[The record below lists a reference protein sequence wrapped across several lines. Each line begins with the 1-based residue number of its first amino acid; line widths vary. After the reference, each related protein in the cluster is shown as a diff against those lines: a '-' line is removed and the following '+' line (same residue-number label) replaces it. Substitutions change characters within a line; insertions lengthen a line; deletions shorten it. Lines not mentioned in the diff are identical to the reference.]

1 MRPVPARVVFT
12 DPVHFLAFG
21 FGAGL
26 SPWAPGTAGTLVAV
40 PIGIVTYSLGLPVRF
55 ALVAIIAAIGVW
67 LCGESA
73 RRLNAHDHPGIVWDE
88 IAGYLLAMLAAP
100 PGWPWIVAGFA
111 LFRLFDILK
120 PWPIKDLDHGLGG
133 GVGIM
138 LDHNVA
144 GVYAAAVMLA
154 ARLVTGV

>member
-1 MRPVPARVVFT
+1 MKRVPARLVFS

-40 PIGIVTYSLGLPVRF
+40 LIGLATQPLGLGLRI
-55 ALVAIIAAIGVW
+55 ALVILITAIGVW

-73 RRLNAHDHPGIVWDE
+73 RRLETHDHPGIVWDE
-88 IAGYLLAMLAAP
+88 IAGYLLAMLVAP
-100 PGWPWIVAGFA
+100 PGWPWILAGFC
-111 LFRLFDILK
+111 LFRFFDILK
-120 PWPIKDLDHGLGG
+120 PWPIRDLDHGVGG

-138 LDHNVA
+138 LDDVVA
-144 GVYAAAVMLA
+144 GVYAAAVMLV
-154 ARLVTGV
+154 ARFAMGV

>member
-1 MRPVPARVVFT
+1 MKPVPARAVFT

-55 ALVAIIAAIGVW
+55 ALVALIAAVGVW

-100 PGWPWIVAGFA
+100 PGWPWVVVGFG
-111 LFRLFDILK
+111 LFRLFDIVK

-138 LDHNVA
+138 LDDIVA
-144 GVYAAAVMLA
+144 GVYAAAVMLV
-154 ARLVTGV
+154 ARLVIGV

>member
-1 MRPVPARVVFT
+1 MKPVPARVVFT

-26 SPWAPGTAGTLVAV
+26 APWAPGTAGTLVAV
-40 PIGIVTYSLGLPVRF
+40 PIGIATHSLGMPVRC
-55 ALVAIIAAIGVW
+55 ALVGLIAAIGVW

-100 PGWPWIVAGFA
+100 SGWPWVVAGFG
-111 LFRLFDILK
+111 LFRLFDIVK
-120 PWPIKDLDHGLGG
+120 PWPIRELDHGLGG

-138 LDHNVA
+138 LDDIVA
-144 GVYAAAVMLA
+144 GVYAAAVILA
-154 ARLVTGV
+154 ARLAMGV

>member
-138 LDHNVA
+138 LDDIVA

>member
-1 MRPVPARVVFT
+1 MSRVPAKVVFS

-26 SPWAPGTAGTLVAV
+26 SPWAPGTAGTVVAV
-40 PIGIVTYSLGLPVRF
+40 LIGIATEPLGLPARVV
-55 ALVAIIAAIGVW
+55 LVVLIAAIGIW

-73 RRLNAHDHPGIVWDE
+73 RRLQAHDHPGIVWDE

-100 PGWPWIVAGFA
+100 PGWPWIAAGFV
-111 LFRLFDILK
+111 LFRLFDIVK
-120 PWPIKDLDHGLGG
+120 PWPIRDLDHGIGG

-138 LDHNVA
+138 LDDIVA
-144 GVYAAAVMLA
+144 GVYAGAIIIV
-154 ARLVTGV
+154 ARLAMGV

>member
-1 MRPVPARVVFT
+1 MKPVPARAVFT

-55 ALVAIIAAIGVW
+55 ALVALIAAVGVW

-100 PGWPWIVAGFA
+100 PGWPWVVVGFG
-111 LFRLFDILK
+111 LFRLFDIVK

-138 LDHNVA
+138 LDDIVA
-144 GVYAAAVMLA
+144 GVYAAAVMLV
-154 ARLVTGV
+154 ARLVMGV